1 MACSDQLAGEGIFN
15 GLVSNGAW
23 LFAYAG
29 TKLHR
34 VTRRAPFGL
43 VRLADDD
50 LSVDFAAVTQPS
62 DVVTILSTEP
72 LTAEETWQP
81 LQVGEAILLK
91 AGEIVRRRPGRGE
104 PG

>member
-1 MACSDQLAGEGIFN
+1 
-15 GLVSNGAW
+15 

-43 VRLADDD
+43 VQLADAD

-72 LTAEETWQP
+72 LTAQETWQP